1 MLKKILVLGGT
12 GLLGYHTVEEL
23 LKNGYE
29 VKSLALPPMPTEDL
43 FSSDKVE
50 SILANINDYS
60 DEEILE
66 LLDDVD
72 GLMYAIGADER
83 TIPEAPAYSFFYEAN
98 VLPTQRLARLSAKA
112 GLESFVIYGSYFAEF
127 AERITEVDL
136 KSEAYPST
144 RLLQEQV
151 AFAEGEGKMR
161 VSSLRLPYIFGSMP
175 GRMPLWKMFS
185 DQVKDKEVYPVLEG
199 GTAAVT
205 VKQVAQAA
213 VGALEK
219 GKHRGT
225 YALAGINMTHKEF
238 MDRIVEA
245 MGQKEMTQV
254 PVLPLEA
261 VKDKYR
267 ELDEQ
272 LASAGKE
279 QGIHMSM
286 IAEMNSRKLYLN
298 PSEVMEELGYEE
310 DDVDAAIDE
319 TLDIITK
326 EYE

>member
-1 MLKKILVLGGT
+1 MKKVLVLGGT

-23 LKNGYE
+23 LERGYG
-29 VKSLALPPMPTEDL
+29 VKSLALPPMPADDL

-60 DEEILE
+60 DEEILA
-66 LLDDVD
+66 LLEDVD

-83 TIPEAPAYSFFYEAN
+83 MVPEAPAYSFFYEAN
-98 VLPTQRLARLSAKA
+98 VLPTQRLARLAAKA
-112 GLESFVIYGSYFAEF
+112 GVESFVIYGSYFAEF
-127 AERITEVDL
+127 AERIDDVDL

-175 GRMPLWKMFS
+175 GRMPLWKMFA
-185 DQVKDKEVYPVLEG
+185 DRVINQEVFPVLEG

-219 GKHRGT
+219 GEHRGT
-225 YALAGINMTHKEF
+225 YALGGINISHKEF
-238 MDRIVEA
+238 MDRIVKA
-245 MGQKEMTQV
+245 LGQEETTNV
-254 PVLPLEA
+254 PVVPLEA
-261 VKDKYR
+261 VMDKYR

-272 LASAGKE
+272 TAAAGKE
-279 QGIHMSM
+279 HGIHMEM
-286 IAEMNSRKLYLN
+286 NAEMNSRNLFID
-298 PSEVMEELGYEE
+298 PTEVMKELGYEE
-310 DDVDAAIDE
+310 DDVNAAIEE
-319 TLDIITK
+319 TLEIIKK